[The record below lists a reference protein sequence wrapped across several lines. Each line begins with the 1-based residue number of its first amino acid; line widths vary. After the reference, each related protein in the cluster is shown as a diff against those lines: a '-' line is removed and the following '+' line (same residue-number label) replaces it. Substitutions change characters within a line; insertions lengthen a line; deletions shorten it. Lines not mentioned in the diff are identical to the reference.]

1 MKEGGPVMKIDYGKI
16 KFNRKQLG
24 ITLILLGLM
33 AVMISGGEIFKNK
46 LKEVALMEA
55 DMNIMKDISND
66 QPKVSFSV
74 PEGWDV
80 STKPY
85 TSNNLRYYSEYT
97 SRENTI
103 NGYVKVFISE
113 VDVLEMIKRD
123 KIVIKASYRLEDYKI
138 ETVKIGD
145 SNANLVSYL
154 FYNENKEGFVAKEYY
169 LMDKENLVKMCFYT
183 SKDSYKDNMLIAFQ
197 TILESFRIE

>member
-1 MKEGGPVMKIDYGKI
+1 MKIDYGKI

-33 AVMISGGEIFKNK
+33 AVMISGGEIFKDK

-80 STKPY
+80 SAMPY

-113 VDVLEMIKRD
+113 EDVLEMIKRD
-123 KIVIKASYRLEDYKI
+123 KIVIKASYRLEDYKT
-138 ETVKIGD
+138 EMVKIGD

-169 LMDKENLVKMCFYT
+169 LMDKKNLVKMCFYT